1 MTIAFPWL
9 GWLLAAR
16 RGYKPLG
23 AVVLAAATAISA
35 TAIYTTT
42 QATPPAS
49 ANWAGTFDCFGSTT
63 NCPSSSASAT
73 CNNTLSSGGNIATAI
88 SGATAG
94 QAVCLGAG
102 TYGATSV
109 ASVTKSSDVIVQP
122 VNGATVNVGKVSFSG
137 TVSHI
142 RFSGQGGTMNVAGIG
157 SGEGD
162 KLSHI
167 TFDHINFTDC
177 VNIWLFDTTTVGNV
191 FDHDRWD
198 GLKGASQCTSGIVPD
213 DHAAFEVSDFDTD
226 PGTYAITLSN
236 SLINNHCGDGVHL
249 RSPGVVIGP
258 GNAFTNIHDSNCSD
272 GTHVDSLQCGGNP
285 RLVVY
290 DNIFYNNSDALQC
303 GAGLGSEHNVTVYN
317 NVMGNDDHE
326 YSNPYWACACG
337 ANVDNHF
344 EHNYMYGG
352 ECIGKDTG
360 HSPSGDVAIN
370 NVWNAGTG
378 GIGVGCQ
385 DGFDGDPC
393 PGCSSTYNMNVGSE
407 TAFAGTGTLTENP
420 VKLVSAS
427 PTTNYYD
434 YALSPTSSGYN
445 TGSDGKPRGICST
458 CGPPGF

>member
-1 MTIAFPWL
+1 VLPRQHFVRIIGALVAAGSIAA
-9 GWLLAAR
+9 GAYHYAA
-16 RGYKPLG
+16 
-23 AVVLAAATAISA
+23 
-35 TAIYTTT
+35 
-42 QATPPAS
+42 PPAGGGGGG
-49 ANWAGTFDCFGSTT
+49 AQWAGTFDCYGSGPS
-63 NCPSSSASAT
+63 CPTSSASPSCT
-73 CNNTLSSGGNIATAI
+73 TTLSSGGNVASAV
-88 SGATAG
+88 SAAAAG
-94 QAVCLGAG
+94 DTVCLGAG
-102 TYGATSV
+102 TYGAVSLTDVSK
-109 ASVTKSSDVIVQP
+109 ASDVIVQP
-122 VNGATVNVGKVSFSG
+122 VNGATVTVGKVSMSG
-137 TVSHI
+137 TDSHV
-142 RFSGQGGTMNVAGIG
+142 RFSGQGATLSVAGMT

-162 KLSHI
+162 KLSNI
-167 TFDHINFTDC
+167 TFDHVNFTDC
-177 VNIWLFDTTTVGNV
+177 VNVWLFDTTTIGNV

-198 GLKGASQCTSGIVPD
+198 GLKGAAQCTAGIVPD
-213 DHAAFEVSDFDTD
+213 DHAAWEVTDFDTD
-226 PGTYAITLSN
+226 PGQTAITLSN
-236 SLINNHCGDGVHL
+236 SLINDHCGDGVHL
-249 RSPGVVIGP
+249 RSPGVVVGP

-290 DNIFYNNSDALQC
+290 DNLFYNNSDDLQC

-317 NVMGNDDHE
+317 NVLGNDDHE
-326 YSNPYWACACG
+326 YSTPYWACACG

-352 ECIGKDTG
+352 ECIGFDTG
-360 HSPSGDVAIN
+360 HAPSGDVAIN

-385 DGFDGDPC
+385 DGADGDPC

-407 TAFAGTGTLTENP
+407 VAFQGTGTLTEDP

-434 YALSPTSSGYN
+434 YMLDPSSSGYN